1 MIDNF
6 IHSIFGVLQKHVL
19 HNMQMEPN
27 GQRDD
32 NFRMQDA
39 STVIVDCRQ
48 DRKEDLWY
56 VRRLLYLFQTQ

>member
-19 HNMQMEPN
+19 NNMQMEPN